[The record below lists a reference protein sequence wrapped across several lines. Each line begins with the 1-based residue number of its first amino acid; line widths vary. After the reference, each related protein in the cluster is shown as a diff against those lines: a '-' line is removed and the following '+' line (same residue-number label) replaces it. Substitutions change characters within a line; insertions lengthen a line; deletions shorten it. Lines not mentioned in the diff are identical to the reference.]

1 MQLNRK
7 EQEDLHRTDVKL
19 LEFMC
24 GQSVKLEFFPILFVI
39 VEKQYMIWQVGIEE
53 PRGFDFVWHVL
64 LVGDLK
70 NIAEANLYSL
80 SYDSVQFGSVAQSCP
95 TL

>member
-19 LEFMC
+19 LEFIC

-39 VEKQYMIWQVGIEE
+39 VEKQYDDMASRY
-53 PRGFDFVWHVL
+53 RGAKRL
-64 LVGDLK
+64 
-70 NIAEANLYSL
+70 
-80 SYDSVQFGSVAQSCP
+80 
-95 TL
+95 